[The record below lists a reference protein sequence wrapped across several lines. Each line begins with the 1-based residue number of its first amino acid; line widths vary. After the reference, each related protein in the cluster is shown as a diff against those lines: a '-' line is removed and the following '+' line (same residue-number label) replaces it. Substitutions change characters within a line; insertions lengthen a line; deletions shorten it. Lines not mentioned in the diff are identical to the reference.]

1 MDRRLAIGC
10 KMDWVECTVCF
21 KQYNE
26 KKLMVDEKLEGC
38 RLMFFSIYGIIDT
51 LQKVNKL
58 TWINE
63 YD

>member
-1 MDRRLAIGC
+1 
-10 KMDWVECTVCF
+10 MDWVECTVCF